1 MKKMLL
7 VIDAQYDFINGSLAV
22 NGAEEKMTKLSEHI
36 EKDNY
41 DIIVFTAD
49 WHPNEHMSF
58 VENGGQWPKHCVQYT
73 HGAAIFQPL
82 LEMTDK
88 KNTFMRVLT
97 KGDVPLKEEYSLMD
111 NYFSSK
117 EFLRLVGVNNIE
129 QIDVCGIMSSY
140 CVLETIK
147 GLVENYNLNEKINV
161 FLPYIAEIDKHEK
174 LLDFCK
180 NKNLHVISNL

>member
-36 EKDNY
+36 ENDNY

-58 VENGGQWPKHCVQYT
+58 VENGGQWPKHCVQHT

-82 LEMTDK
+82 LAIADK
-88 KNTFMRVLT
+88 KNILVRILT
-97 KGDVPLKEEYSLMD
+97 KGDVTLKEEYSLMD
-111 NYFSSK
+111 NYHSSK
-117 EFLRLVGVNNIE
+117 LFMRFTEDNIE
-129 QIDVCGIMSSY
+129 QIDVCGIAGDI
-140 CVLETIK
+140 CVANTIL
-147 GLVENYNLNEKINV
+147 GLIQHGLKDKLNVLTEFCPSLDDGTVLKQIVSENGLKSV
-161 FLPYIAEIDKHEK
+161 
-174 LLDFCK
+174 
-180 NKNLHVISNL
+180 